1 MDDSGCC
8 CVPPVAVEAASDL
21 AALTEA
27 AVRCACG
34 RDPLPL
40 SASGGDVVAD
50 AGADDEAVEFL
61 LPISKR
67 RPSATR

>member
-8 CVPPVAVEAASDL
+8 CVPPAAAAAGAASDH

-27 AVRCACG
+27 ALCT
-34 RDPLPL
+34 RDPLPDDD
-40 SASGGDVVAD
+40 GDVAAD
-50 AGADDEAVEFL
+50 AGADDDAVEFL

-67 RPSATR
+67 SASVTR

>member
-8 CVPPVAVEAASDL
+8 CVPPAAVEAASDL

-27 AVRCACG
+27 VRCACDG
-34 RDPLPL
+34 RDPLPEG
-40 SASGGDVVAD
+40 SGGDVVAD

-67 RPSATR
+67 RSNATR